1 MRRFFII
8 ISLLPLL
15 LLSGQKLDAQEFKK
29 EITIGWAGNT
39 YGDIDQILP
48 YNDGMY
54 MSSKPLE
61 YIFDDYDGPTYV
73 TGNII
78 AEINFIKKRRW
89 VFSLAFAA
97 NGIWKNTYDNLTEQK
112 TGRVS
117 GFSAT
122 VMPQVRFNWINRDIL
137 KLYSSLG
144 LGLTIGSFDDRSE
157 SWGSFQLGLLG
168 IQVGRRFFVFGEAG
182 CGMLYMGGKAGIG
195 YRF

>member
-54 MSSKPLE
+54 MSSNPLE

>member
-54 MSSKPLE
+54 MSSNPLE

-78 AEINFIKKRRW
+78 AEINFIKKKRW

-97 NGIWKNTYDNLTEQK
+97 NGIWKNRYDNLTEQK

-182 CGMLYMGGKAGIG
+182 CGMLYMGGKAGVG
-195 YRF
+195 YRI

>member
-15 LLSGQKLDAQEFKK
+15 LLSGQKLDAQELKK

-54 MSSKPLE
+54 MSSNPLE

-112 TGRVS
+112 IGRVS

>member
-1 MRRFFII
+1 MKRVVII
-8 ISLLPLL
+8 TTLLPAL
-15 LLSGQKLDAQEFKK
+15 LLSGQRLSAQEFKK
-29 EITIGWAGNT
+29 EVTIGWAGNT
-39 YGDIDQILP
+39 FGDQDMLLP

-54 MSSKPLE
+54 LSSNPLD
-61 YIFDDYDGPTYV
+61 YIFSDYDGPTYI
-73 TGNII
+73 TGNIM
-78 AEINFIKKRRW
+78 AEINFIKRKRW

-97 NGIWKNTYDNLTEQK
+97 NGIWKDTYDNFTEQK
-112 TGRVS
+112 TGRIS

-122 VMPQVRFNWINRDIL
+122 VMPQVRFNWINREAL
-137 KLYSSLG
+137 KLYSSAG
-144 LGLTIGSFDDRSE
+144 LGLSIGSFDGTAE

>member
-54 MSSKPLE
+54 MSSNPLE

-78 AEINFIKKRRW
+78 AEINFIKKKRW

-97 NGIWKNTYDNLTEQK
+97 NGIWKNRYDNLTEQK

-122 VMPQVRFNWINRDIL
+122 VMPQVRFNWINREVL
-137 KLYSSLG
+137 KVYSSLG
-144 LGLTIGSFDDRSE
+144 LGLTVGSFDDRSE

-182 CGMLYMGGKAGIG
+182 CGMLYMGGKAGVG

>member
-15 LLSGQKLDAQEFKK
+15 LLSGQKLDAQELKK

-54 MSSKPLE
+54 MSSNPLE

>member
-15 LLSGQKLDAQEFKK
+15 LLSGQKLGAQEFKK

-54 MSSKPLE
+54 MSSNPLE

-78 AEINFIKKRRW
+78 AEINFIKKKRW

-97 NGIWKNTYDNLTEQK
+97 NGIWKNRYDNLTEQK

-122 VMPQVRFNWINRDIL
+122 VMPQVRFNWINREVL
-137 KLYSSLG
+137 KVYSSLG
-144 LGLTIGSFDDRSE
+144 LGLTVGSFDDRSE

-182 CGMLYMGGKAGIG
+182 CGMLYMGGKAGVG